1 MAGHKG
7 VFARPRTVECAE
19 LSSLF
24 GSAPL
29 IEGEDQAAYDDFHAR
44 ISAAMKPKD
53 VLEQIWVRDVVD
65 LTWETRRMR
74 RLKAILLT
82 SKLSLGLRQVLI
94 TVMDEVQAGILAG
107 QWAARD
113 RGAIKE
119 VEKLLASMGQTMEVV
134 VARTLSA
141 NIDAVERIDR
151 MVMSAEVRR
160 NAALREIERHR
171 SYIAEALRRAADDV
185 VDAEFEDVAPAAL
198 GEEEAPAQKDGPR
211 AMMKNNGPVKEA

>member
-1 MAGHKG
+1 MGGRRRIVAAPQQVIDENTG
-7 VFARPRTVECAE
+7 P
-19 LSSLF
+19 SSLF

-29 IEGEDQAAYDDFHAR
+29 IEGEDQAAYDDFHAG
-44 ISAAMKPKD
+44 ISAAVKPKD
-53 VLEQIWVRDVVD
+53 FLERIWVRDVVD

-74 RLKAILLT
+74 RLKATLLT
-82 SKLSLGLRQVLI
+82 SSLSLGLRQVLM
-94 TVMDEVQAGILAG
+94 TVMDEVQAGHLAG

-141 NIDAVERIDR
+141 NIEAVERIDR

-171 SYIAEALRRAADDV
+171 SYIAEALRRATDDV
-185 VDAEFEDVAPAAL
+185 VDAEFEDVVPAAL
-198 GEEEAPAQKDGPR
+198 TQEEALIQR
-211 AMMKNNGPVKEA
+211 